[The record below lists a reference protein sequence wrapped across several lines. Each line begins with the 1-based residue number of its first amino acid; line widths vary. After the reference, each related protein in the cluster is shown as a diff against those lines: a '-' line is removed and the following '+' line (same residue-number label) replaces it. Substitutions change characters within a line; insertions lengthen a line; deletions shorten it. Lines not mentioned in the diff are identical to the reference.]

1 MKTIE
6 QIFGASKIV
15 PGATL
20 EDPVV
25 ALAVAEALLEANVTA
40 ISLRILSRNSLKSL
54 ELITKE
60 LPEMM
65 VGAGGVMDA
74 AGFLNASIAGA
85 KFISSPGCTSE
96 LFTAAR
102 TRYNDAHFL
111 PGVLTPTQVME
122 VMTRGINIMN
132 IFPAE
137 ALNGYE
143 LAKTYEHAFP
153 LAKFGMVGGI
163 TIDNMGKYLELPNVI
178 AVSLS
183 SITDA
188 SLVAKQD
195 YLEIR
200 RRSEEAISIAK
211 SVLVKAHVQ
220 DTLRDII

>member
-1 MKTIE
+1 MRTID

-15 PGATL
+15 PGAVL
-20 EDPVV
+20 EDQKV
-25 ALAVAEALLEANVTA
+25 ALAVAGALLEANVKVMA
-40 ISLRILSRNSLKSL
+40 LRLLSRNSLKSL

-60 LPEMM
+60 FPEMM
-65 VGAGGVMDA
+65 VGASGVMDA

-122 VMTRGINIMN
+122 VMTRGIDVMN

-143 LAKTYEHAFP
+143 LAKTYAYAFP
-153 LAKFGMVGGI
+153 EAKFGMVGGI
-163 TIDNMGKYLELPNVI
+163 NMVNMEKYLELPNVI
-178 AVSLS
+178 AVSVA
-183 SITDA
+183 SIA
-188 SLVAKQD
+188 ESALVAKCD
-195 YLEIR
+195 YAEIR
-200 RRSEEAISIAK
+200 RRAEEAMSIAK
-211 SVLVKAHVQ
+211 IVLVGTQGSASN
-220 DTLRDII
+220 II

>member
-1 MKTIE
+1 MRTIE

-15 PGATL
+15 PGAVL
-20 EDPVV
+20 EDQKV
-25 ALAVAEALLEANVTA
+25 ALAVAGALLEADVKVMA
-40 ISLRILSRNSLKSL
+40 LRLLSRNSLKSL

-60 LPEMM
+60 FPEMM
-65 VGAGGVMDA
+65 VGASGVMDA

-122 VMTRGINIMN
+122 VMTRGIEVMN

-143 LAKTYEHAFP
+143 LARTYGYAFAE
-153 LAKFGMVGGI
+153 AKFGMVGGI
-163 TIDNMGKYLELPNVI
+163 NLVNMEKYLELSNVI
-178 AVSLS
+178 AVSVA
-183 SITDA
+183 SIA
-188 SLVAKQD
+188 ESALVAKCD
-195 YLEIR
+195 YAEIR
-200 RRSEEAISIAK
+200 RRAEEAMSIAK
-211 SVLVKAHVQ
+211 IVLQGTQSLASN
-220 DTLRDII
+220 II

>member
-20 EDPVV
+20 EDPVI
-25 ALAVAEALLEANVTA
+25 ALAVAEALLQANVSA
-40 ISLRILSRNSLKSL
+40 ISLRILSQNSLRSL
-54 ELITKE
+54 ELISKE

-65 VGAGGVMDA
+65 VGAGGIMDA

-132 IFPAE
+132 IYPAE

-143 LAKTYEHAFP
+143 LAKTYAYAFP
-153 LAKFGMVGGI
+153 QVKFGMVGGI
-163 TIDNMGKYLELPNVI
+163 TIENMQKYLELANVI
-178 AVSLS
+178 AVSVA
-183 SITDA
+183 SITEPA
-188 SLVAKQD
+188 LVLKRD
-195 YLEIR
+195 YAEIR
-200 RRSEEAISIAK
+200 RRAEEAVTIAK
-211 SVLVKAHVQ
+211 QVLVDTKAAPSNV
-220 DTLRDII
+220 I

>member
-20 EDPVV
+20 EDPVI
-25 ALAVAEALLEANVTA
+25 ALAVAEALLQANVSV
-40 ISLRILSRNSLKSL
+40 ISLRILSQNSLRSL
-54 ELITKE
+54 ELISKE

-65 VGAGGVMDA
+65 VGAGGIMDA

-132 IFPAE
+132 IYPAE
-137 ALNGYE
+137 VLNGYE
-143 LAKTYEHAFP
+143 LAKAYAYAFP
-153 LAKFGMVGGI
+153 QAKFGMVGGI
-163 TIDNMGKYLELPNVI
+163 TIENMQKYLELANVI
-178 AVSLS
+178 AVSVA
-183 SITDA
+183 SITEPA
-188 SLVAKQD
+188 LVLKRD
-195 YLEIR
+195 YAEIR
-200 RRSEEAISIAK
+200 RRAEEAVTIAK
-211 SVLVKAHVQ
+211 QVLVDTKAASNNV
-220 DTLRDII
+220 I

>member
-15 PGATL
+15 PGAIL
-20 EDPVV
+20 EDSRV
-25 ALAVAEALLEANVTA
+25 ALAVAEALLEAKVTA
-40 ISLRILSRNSLKSL
+40 ISLRILSQNSLRSL
-54 ELITKE
+54 ELISKE

-65 VGAGGVMDA
+65 VGASGIMDA

-163 TIDNMGKYLELPNVI
+163 TLDNMEKYLELPNVI
-178 AVSLS
+178 AVSVA
-183 SITDA
+183 SIIEHE
-188 SLVAKQD
+188 LVLKHD
-195 YLEIR
+195 YVEIR
-200 RRSEEAISIAK
+200 RRAEEVFAIAK
-211 SVLVKAHVQ
+211 RVLVETKCMQSNV
-220 DTLRDII
+220 I

>member
-20 EDPVV
+20 EDPVI
-25 ALAVAEALLEANVTA
+25 ALAVAEALLQANVSV
-40 ISLRILSRNSLKSL
+40 ISLRILSQNSLRSL
-54 ELITKE
+54 ELISKE

-65 VGAGGVMDA
+65 VGAGGIMDA

-132 IFPAE
+132 IYPAE
-137 ALNGYE
+137 VLNGYE
-143 LAKTYEHAFP
+143 LAKAYAYAFP
-153 LAKFGMVGGI
+153 QAKFGMVGGI
-163 TIDNMGKYLELPNVI
+163 TIENMQKYLELANVI
-178 AVSLS
+178 AVSVA
-183 SITDA
+183 SITEPA
-188 SLVAKQD
+188 LVLKRD
-195 YLEIR
+195 YAEIR
-200 RRSEEAISIAK
+200 RRAEEAVTIAK
-211 SVLVKAHVQ
+211 QVLVDTKAAPNNV
-220 DTLRDII
+220 I